1 MSNTIAYVD
10 NQTLTNIADAVR
22 YKTGTNGKMLLNE
35 IPDKIR
41 NIEGIIPSGSIEV
54 TENGTYDVTTKAS
67 VIVNSPNQWTSDGI
81 ADNSQPSGDIVL
93 TTAQLIG
100 ERAFIG
106 RLGITS
112 ITSDSVLEIK
122 TACFEGCTNL
132 TSINLKNVTTTN
144 GGFRNCSSLVEVHMP
159 RITGIT
165 QSLFQ
170 NCTSIVQL
178 YLPSA
183 ASVAIWGASGC
194 TSLEEL
200 ILPSCTSFGY
210 YSWSQIEGDYA
221 LKDIVLGTNS
231 IVRTEIKAF
240 DKTNYAEGGE
250 GGNIWIRKSL
260 YDHLGDG
267 SNLDILTNT
276 AWNTLNSYG
285 TITWRQIEGS
295 KYETYMPNGQKYN
308 EEMGI
313 TE

>member
-10 NQTLTNIADAVR
+10 NQTLTNIANAVR
-22 YKTGTNGKMLLNE
+22 DKTGTNGKMLLSD
-35 IPDKIR
+35 IPDKIE
-41 NIEGIIPSGSIEV
+41 NFEGIVPSGSIEV

-67 VIVNSPNQWTSDGI
+67 VVVNNPNQWTSDGI
-81 ADNSQPSGDIVL
+81 ADNSQPNGDIVL
-93 TTAQLIG
+93 TTAQFIG

-112 ITSDSVLEIK
+112 VTSDSVLDIRN
-122 TACFEGCTNL
+122 ACFEGCTNL
-132 TSINLKNVTTTN
+132 TSINFKNATTTN
-144 GGFRNCSSLVEVHMP
+144 GGFKNCSSLVEVHMP

-170 NCTSIVQL
+170 NCTSIVTL

-200 ILPSCTSFGY
+200 ILPSCVSFGY

-231 IVRTEIKAF
+231 IVRTEVKAF

-276 AWNTLNSYG
+276 VWNTLNSYG
-285 TITWRQIEGS
+285 TITWKQIEGS

-313 TE
+313 IE